1 PEELPLEDEVAL
13 VPEELPL
20 EEEVALVPEE
30 LPLEEEVAL
39 VPEEL
44 PLEEEVALVPEEL
57 PLEEEVDPYAPIIL
71 VPAEDNP
78 PQAHIAIN
86 PEPVVV
92 EEETPSKEEKIASI
106 PVPVS
111 GIIVDS
117 LSKLESGKYYVQIAT
132 LTQQENIDQIVQTYG
147 TKYPIIM
154 VPLKSG
160 TAYQIMVGPLT
171 VDEYGSVI
179 SKFKSF
185 GYKDAFLRKIR

>member
-1 PEELPLEDEVAL
+1 M
-13 VPEELPL
+13 
-20 EEEVALVPEE
+20 
-30 LPLEEEVAL
+30 
-39 VPEEL
+39 
-44 PLEEEVALVPEEL
+44 